1 MNRPIKKDANYVK
14 NLVDYAKKNI
24 QKGYTADS
32 LRWALVNQG
41 HSRIEVDK
49 ALTMAQSEVTKQSMS
64 EARAQTKAQQQPQVQ
79 VDVEPEKQ
87 SFWKRMFS

>member
-1 MNRPIKKDANYVK
+1 MNRPVKKDANYTK
-14 NLVDYAKKNI
+14 NLVEYAKKNI

-49 ALTMAQSEVTKQSMS
+49 ALAAAQSEVSKQTQ
-64 EARAQTKAQQQPQVQ
+64 QTSVQQVKQEQPQVQ
-79 VDVEPEKQ
+79 QVEPEKQ
-87 SFWKRMFS
+87 SFWKRMFG